1 MAKMENGILTNIDMK
16 KTRYKLLYTAIV
28 LMIAIYCV
36 ISVLPVLWILL
47 SGFKDVKEIYT
58 IPIKFI
64 PKQID
69 LGKLATIWTEMK
81 VYKYYGNTF
90 IMSIGSV
97 LATCIADGFAGYA
110 LSRIKPK
117 GSKFIFTML
126 FWIMLMPG
134 TMRTV
139 PLYMEFKEFP
149 LFGINMLNT
158 FWPIWLISG
167 ANIFYIILFKNFFD
181 GISSSLIEAAK
192 IDGASDM
199 KIYVKIILPLSL
211 PVFMTVAIFTFNG
224 QFGTFFW
231 PYLTISKEELTVL
244 GVFMFKLK
252 SSRFTLDYQMLAI
265 LFSILPQLIIFII
278 FQKRIIGGINIGG
291 VKG

>member
-1 MAKMENGILTNIDMK
+1 MKKMENGILTNIDMK
-16 KTRYKLLYTAIV
+16 KMRYKLLYAAIV
-28 LMIAIYCV
+28 FVVVIYCV

-47 SGFKDVKEIYT
+47 SGFKDVKEIYS

-64 PKQID
+64 PKRID
-69 LGKLATIWTEMK
+69 LGKLATIWNEMK

-97 LATCIADGFAGYA
+97 LATCIADGFAGYS

-117 GSKFIFTML
+117 GSKFIFTLL

-149 LFGINMLNT
+149 IFGFNMLNT
-158 FWPIWLISG
+158 YWPVWLISG

-231 PYLTISKEELTVL
+231 PYLTISKDELTVL

-278 FQKRIIGGINIGG
+278 FQKRIIGGVNIGG